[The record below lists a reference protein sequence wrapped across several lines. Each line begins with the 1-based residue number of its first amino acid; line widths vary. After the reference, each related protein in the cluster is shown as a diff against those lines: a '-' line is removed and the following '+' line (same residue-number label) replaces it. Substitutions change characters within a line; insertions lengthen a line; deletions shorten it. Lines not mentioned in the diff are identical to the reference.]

1 MSKIDGEEIS
11 RETIFDGGRINLSIA
26 KYKIENKEIEREQIK
41 VKNCAIILAIT
52 KDNEIL
58 IEEQNRFAV
67 NEKIYELPA
76 GLIEDGEDPKEAALR
91 ELEEET
97 GYKANK
103 IEELKVAYT
112 SPGYTSE
119 KAYMFLATDLEEGKQ
134 NLDED
139 EFLKVLKIPVD
150 EIKDFL
156 NKNEVYSSNTLVP
169 ILLYLLDKKEEKK

>member
-1 MSKIDGEEIS
+1 MSKIEGKEIE
-11 RETIFDGGRINLSIA
+11 RNTIFDGKRINLSIA
-26 KYKIENKEIEREQIK
+26 KYRINDMEIEREQIK
-41 VKNCAIILAIT
+41 VKDCAIILAIT

-58 IEEQNRFAV
+58 IEEQERFAI

-103 IEELKVAYT
+103 IEQLKVAYA

-139 EFLKVLKIPVD
+139 EFLKVLKIPVN
-150 EIKDFL
+150 EIKEFL
-156 NKNEVYSSNTLVP
+156 NKNEIYSSNTPVP
-169 ILLYLLDKKEEKK
+169 ILLYLLNNKEKEE